1 MKFVKKMST
10 KSYIKGHEILS
21 SNLIHRK
28 MEFKIIFII
37 LCIASFNLG
46 NLKWSNEVKKL
57 NFLFVF
63 LANKAENYNEGIS
76 KGQQIEWKR
85 GREGNLIKN

>member
-46 NLKWSNEVKKL
+46 NLK
-57 NFLFVF
+57 
-63 LANKAENYNEGIS
+63 
-76 KGQQIEWKR
+76 
-85 GREGNLIKN
+85 